1 MNLIDHRILIPTS
14 PERVWQFV
22 GDLRRNTE
30 WQVNAQTLSLLTSNP
45 KPAPGMRFRLTQ
57 QRGRDQ
63 VWEITAWYDRFG
75 YEYQV
80 VEGGAFRENKGQL
93 RLQETPEGTVVQW
106 TFSYRGGGLFGNAG
120 KAQEQLIINSLK
132 MLYKVITRSKE
143 VETFQA
149 KSLMRDDPG
158 VEARANYR
166 PRHSTS
172 VPTESGQGVRVPKS
186 PYGPPT
192 PNKPMPPVPDE
203 LAAPRVSFTR
213 PPDPAERTLYDTRPH
228 PATPEPVARQADPE
242 PDFLAAL
249 PPIDAPAP
257 VIAPSQPVW
266 MKPADPTPTPPRTPP
281 VELPPVIE
289 LAPAAPPVV
298 EATPAPEPV
307 TPPAVEVKPVAEA
320 APTPP
325 PVVEIKRVTSEI
337 PASAPVI
344 ESPEPKPEPRP
355 RITDTSQI
363 SVFELFGLPK
373 PSKTQP
379 MPALSPEML
388 SSTGQITPITDA
400 APAPE
405 APAPAE
411 AEAPAAAPSL
421 REVGL
426 RAEARRT
433 TRRARQRFR

>member
-1 MNLIDHRILIPTS
+1 
-14 PERVWQFV
+14 
-22 GDLRRNTE
+22 
-30 WQVNAQTLSLLTSNP
+30 
-45 KPAPGMRFRLTQ
+45 
-57 QRGRDQ
+57 
-63 VWEITAWYDRFG
+63 
-75 YEYQV
+75 
-80 VEGGAFRENKGQL
+80 
-93 RLQETPEGTVVQW
+93 
-106 TFSYRGGGLFGNAG
+106 
-120 KAQEQLIINSLK
+120 

-325 PVVEIKRVTSEI
+325 PVVELKRVTSEI

-405 APAPAE
+405 APAATPAE
-411 AEAPAAAPSL
+411 AEAPPAAPSL